1 MTSDINPKLSS
12 TNLFPLQPSYI
23 NFFFFFYPNPRTF
36 RPTSSSFQ
44 TSPFL
49 YILIH
54 HHHHHHHQYY
64 QQGCGA
70 DPLPTSLAQTP
81 RKPPVRV
88 PDLRHPF
95 DPIDCLSLPLLST
108 FTNHQTTTPDP
119 FPPSLLTNQPRLHQ
133 QPHNYS
139 DPSPTQHRSPSS
151 LVQSCIPDQRFDAA
165 YPRPYADLSFAISF
179 SRT

>member
-12 TNLFPLQPSYI
+12 TNLFPPQPSSI
-23 NFFFFFYPNPRTF
+23 NFFFFYQYCPNPRSF

-49 YILIH
+49 CILI
-54 HHHHHHHQYY
+54 HHHQYY

-95 DPIDCLSLPLLST
+95 DPIHCLSLPLLST